1 MSAQLPGKIGVTQ
14 PAVFEGDCL
23 ALIPKLPDA
32 SIDVVVTSPPYWGQ
46 RESMGNG
53 TEEDPREYIAFLQAV
68 FAALLPKLK
77 LQGIVWLNLGDA
89 YNTPVN
95 WGVKD
100 YKYSSLGA
108 DRNGFSPDNAA
119 YTKPRFKRKAFVDK
133 TTGWLQYGNLL
144 MLPQRLLL
152 SLTESGYL
160 YRGEVIWAK
169 KNPMPEGRCRRPHR
183 KHESI
188 YLLHDKSNILS
199 ELRRQYPAFGSLRT
213 NISTACNIGR
223 VSPLNCPDV
232 ALKPM
237 DNKEAASLCW
247 IRSPVPGQR
256 DWQRCNSAVLTSGLK
271 LTLNRLLSRGIGCQR
286 LVCKAA
292 CTLTGQAPVQSGNQK
307 LRKTVVWISKIAYEY
322 PGDCVAIVRRWH
334 RILVVGKT
342 GRKVAMFLKIPS
354 LVTYLLIA
362 AVSKL
367 TTIYRMIRGKTLGIH
382 CPKR

>member
-1 MSAQLPGKIGVTQ
+1 MTTTPLEQICVTES
-14 PAVFEGDCL
+14 AVFRGNCL
-23 ALIPKLPDA
+23 ELIPKLPDA

-95 WGVKD
+95 WGAKD

-160 YRGEVIWAK
+160 YRGEIIWAK

-188 YLLHDKSNILS
+188 YLLA
-199 ELRRQYPAFGSLRT
+199 RQEQHSFRT
-213 NISTACNIGR
+213 T
-223 VSPLNCPDV
+223 P
-232 ALKPM
+232 
-237 DNKEAASLCW
+237 
-247 IRSPVPGQR
+247 PVPSV
-256 DWQRCNSAVLTSGLK
+256 WEFANEHINGLQH
-271 LTLNRLLSRGIGCQR
+271 RSRFPIE
-286 LVCKAA
+286 L
-292 CTLTGQAPVQSGNQK
+292 
-307 LRKTVVWISKIAYEY
+307 
-322 PGDCVAIVRRWH
+322 
-334 RILVVGKT
+334 
-342 GRKVAMFLKIPS
+342 
-354 LVTYLLIA
+354 
-362 AVSKL
+362 
-367 TTIYRMIRGKTLGIH
+367 
-382 CPKR
+382 PKRCIEAYGQQGSGIVVLDPFSGSGSTGLAALQLGCTYIGFEIDAEQVAESRHRLSVSVDGMQHSLHPNGSSAGAGRQSEIEKSGRLDF